1 MKLPSVFWHVNL
13 QGGGVSSHSLTSV
26 KVKKIVSQFPA
37 IQIEGEK
44 LTDASSSTMIRSI
57 SFVAHA
63 TIRAQSIDAAAVT
76 AQIRNRVAFVNI

>member
-1 MKLPSVFWHVNL
+1 
-13 QGGGVSSHSLTSV
+13 
-26 KVKKIVSQFPA
+26 
-37 IQIEGEK
+37 
-44 LTDASSSTMIRSI
+44 MIRSI